1 MSDNPVETAAGLGVG
16 LRNANQTAKPG
27 WTTWA
32 TVNRNDLVP
41 PQLSC
46 GFEDLPYTRLTRS
59 NHTVRGHW
67 ASTRIAPTGF
77 VAEQSFKL
85 LRDAPPATPNTPKAI
100 MLFECGVAQ
109 HNLVSTQVTCEGLA
123 PLGPLGYAYETQAP
137 GTIALYRCKIGG
149 DHFISADAACEGQT
163 VESRLGFVFPP

>member
-1 MSDNPVETAAGLGVG
+1 VETAAGLSLG
-16 LRNANQTAKPG
+16 LRNANQTAKPA
-27 WTTWA
+27 WNTWA
-32 TVNRNDLVP
+32 LVNRNDLKP

-67 ASTRIAPTGF
+67 ASTRIAPPGF

-85 LRDAPPATPNTPKAI
+85 LREAPPIVANMPKAI
-100 MLFECGVAQ
+100 MLFECGEAQ
-109 HNLVSTQVTCEGLA
+109 HNLVSTDATCGGLA
-123 PLGPLGYAYETQAP
+123 ALGPLGFAYETQAA
-137 GTIALYRCKIGG
+137 GTVALYSCKVGN
-149 DHFISADAACEGQT
+149 DHFISPDAACEGQT